1 MDIQTISIALA
12 GIGIFLAAIN
22 FIVSSRQANQQR
34 QMELLMQLYDRYSQ
48 PEFAKRWYTITEVHE
63 WKDYDDYLV
72 KYGPL
77 INIDEAS
84 VFLSIG
90 RFFEGLGVLVQGG
103 FVDIDKV
110 NALMYS
116 QIVIFWKR
124 YEHII
129 KETRVRFN
137 NPTFGDHIE
146 YLYDEITKYHTDDV
160 ITPTRTR
167 NFR

>member
-48 PEFAKRWYTITEVHE
+48 PEFAKRWYTR
-63 WKDYDDYLV
+63 
-72 KYGPL
+72 
-77 INIDEAS
+77 A
-84 VFLSIG
+84 
-90 RFFEGLGVLVQGG
+90 
-103 FVDIDKV
+103 
-110 NALMYS
+110 
-116 QIVIFWKR
+116 
-124 YEHII
+124 
-129 KETRVRFN
+129 RVRFN